1 MGTVLT
7 EMSNWTLTWYKGI
20 KTALKTNKDK
30 SSIGVEYEKIKR
42 TTHKKKILF

>member
-7 EMSNWTLTWYKGI
+7 EMSTWTLTWYEGMT
-20 KTALKTNKDK
+20 TALKTNMDE

-42 TTHKKKILF
+42 TTHKKKFIF